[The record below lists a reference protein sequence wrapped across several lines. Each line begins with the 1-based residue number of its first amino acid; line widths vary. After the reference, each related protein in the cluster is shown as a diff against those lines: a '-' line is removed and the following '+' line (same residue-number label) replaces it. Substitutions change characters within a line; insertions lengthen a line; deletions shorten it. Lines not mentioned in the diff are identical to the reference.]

1 MATTES
7 VDPRYVDI
15 DVWSSQQAVAA
26 MLDGQ
31 IVAVQAV
38 TSQIPAIAKACDAA
52 AERLLRGG
60 RLVYVGAGT
69 SGRLAVQDGVE
80 LGPTYGWPDDRLVFI
95 VAGGIPALMKSVE
108 GAEDDDAAAR
118 REIAAA
124 KVGPNDVVIGV
135 AASGR
140 TPFTVAALE
149 AAGRA
154 QALTIAIANNRD
166 SLLAAVAEHRI
177 VAETG
182 SEVIAGSTRMKAGT
196 AQKAVLNLLST
207 GTMLRCGRVYRG
219 LMVDMVI
226 SNDKLQRRAEGM
238 VASLASVNDAAAAT
252 AVKAAKG
259 NIKQAVLIAL
269 GMSPEQATARLAE
282 ASGNLRHAVEQMRGK
297 TP

>member
-15 DVWSSQQAVAA
+15 DIWSSQQAVAA

-38 TSQIPAIAKACDAA
+38 TSQIPAIANACDAA
-52 AERLLRGG
+52 GERLMRGG

-80 LGPTYGWPDDRLVFI
+80 LGPTYGWPDDRVVFI
-95 VAGGIPALMKSVE
+95 VAGGLEALMKSVE
-108 GAEDDDAAAR
+108 GAEDDGGAAR
-118 REIAAA
+118 RQIAAA
-124 KVGPNDVVIGV
+124 NVGANDVVIGV

-149 AAGRA
+149 AARSA
-154 QALTIAIANNRD
+154 NALTIAVANNRD
-166 SLLAAVAEHRI
+166 TPLASVAEHRI
-177 VAETG
+177 IVETG

-196 AQKAVLNLLST
+196 AQKAVLNLVST

-226 SNDKLQRRAEGM
+226 SNEKLQRRAEGM
-238 VASLASVNDAAAAT
+238 VVTLTGVSEAVAAG
-252 AVKAAKG
+252 AVKTAKG
-259 NIKQAVLIAL
+259 NIKQAVLVAM
-269 GMSPEQATARLAE
+269 GVPPEQATARLAE
-282 ASGNLRHAVEQMRGK
+282 ASGNLRRAVEQVHGK
-297 TP
+297 TS